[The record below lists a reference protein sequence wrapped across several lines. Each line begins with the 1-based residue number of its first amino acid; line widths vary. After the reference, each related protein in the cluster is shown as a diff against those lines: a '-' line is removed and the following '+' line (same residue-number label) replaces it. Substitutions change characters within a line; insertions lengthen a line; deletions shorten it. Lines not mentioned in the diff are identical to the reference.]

1 MSAARKLPII
11 IFLQLFIACATHAQE
26 AQPLERNWFA
36 FNQFIDAAPY
46 RGMNFRLES
55 MARVEMAADSLAHVH
70 MWARVDVTKGRGFF
84 YNMYDRP
91 VTSNKWTN
99 CVIEGR
105 IDTNA
110 VDLYFGGLCYY
121 SGSFYFDQFKLQI
134 ETTQG
139 WKDIAINNGDF
150 EKNELRSWSFGTS
163 KKIIQQVRG
172 FEPSFVTEKA
182 NNTVLKITATNIPAY
197 GLDRTKG
204 NYFTTNGVKL
214 YYEIYG
220 AGKPLLL
227 LHGNG
232 QSISA
237 FFKQIPFFE
246 KEYQVIIP
254 DCRGRGKST
263 DNDAELTYDIQ
274 ASDMNNL
281 LDHLKIDSANI
292 IGWSDGGII
301 GLIMAKD
308 YPKKV
313 NKLIASGANILQDS
327 TAYLPGDIPKFN
339 KIIAD
344 TTRPL
349 IDRKR
354 YKLMRDYPNIPFAD
368 LGKIKCPV
376 MIVAGD
382 KDEILVGHTVK
393 IYESIPKGQ
402 LFIAPKSTHYLLS
415 ENPKVFNEAA
425 MKFFKEH

>member
-1 MSAARKLPII
+1 MNCSKILPAII
-11 IFLQLFIACATHAQE
+11 CLQFFITFTTSAQE
-26 AQPLERNWFA
+26 VQVFERPWFA

-46 RGMNFRLES
+46 KGRNFRLES
-55 MARVEMAADSLAHVH
+55 RIKVEQAPDSLAEVR

-84 YNMYDRP
+84 YNMSDRP

-99 CVIEGR
+99 CIIEGR
-105 IDTNA
+105 IDSNA
-110 VDLYFGGLCYY
+110 VSLYFGGLCYFN
-121 SGSFYFDQFKLQI
+121 GAFYFDNYKLQI
-134 ETTQG
+134 ETAQG
-139 WKDIAINNGDF
+139 WKDIPINNAGF
-150 EKNELRSWSFGTS
+150 EQLKNDHWKPGIS
-163 KKIIQQVRG
+163 KRMIQEVKGYATFFIKESPANTVMKII
-172 FEPSFVTEKA
+172 
-182 NNTVLKITATNIPAY
+182 ATSIPAY
-197 GLDRTKG
+197 GIDRTKG
-204 NYFTTNGVKL
+204 SYFSTNGVSL
-214 YYEIYG
+214 YYEVYG
-220 AGKPLLL
+220 KGEPLLL

-237 FFKQIPFFE
+237 FNKQIPFFE
-246 KEYQVIIP
+246 KDYQVIIP

-263 DNDAELTYDIQ
+263 DSDAELTYDIQ

-313 NKLIASGANILQDS
+313 NRLIASGANILQDS

-339 KIIAD
+339 KIISD

-354 YKLMRDYPNIPFAD
+354 YKLMRDYPNIPYAD

-376 MIVAGD
+376 LIVAGD

-425 MKFFKEH
+425 MKFFKEN